1 MRIAKLPAGVS
12 LKMLL
17 GGGALAGIG
26 FTMSLFVSELAFVN
40 SRSLLDGAK
49 IGILFGSFLSALI
62 GMLIIYAHKK
72 SPLNKE

>member
-1 MRIAKLPAGVS
+1 
-12 LKMLL
+12 MLL

-49 IGILFGSFLSALI
+49 IGVLFGSFISALI
-62 GMLIIYAHKK
+62 GMLIILIVKK
-72 SPLNKE
+72 TSSAKE